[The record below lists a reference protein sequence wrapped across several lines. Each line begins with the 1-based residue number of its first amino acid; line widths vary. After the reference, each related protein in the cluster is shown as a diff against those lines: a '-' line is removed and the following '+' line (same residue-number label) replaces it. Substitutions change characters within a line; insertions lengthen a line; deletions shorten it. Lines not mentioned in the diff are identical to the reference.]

1 MGRIIEGL
9 WDCKYCGKTEIGG
22 SQKKC
27 PVCGKQRDENIK
39 FYLKGEKKYISDEEA
54 KKVSKNPDWLC
65 PYCSNLNSD
74 NDNKCSYC
82 GASRDGTE
90 KDYFE
95 NRAEKDKEENL
106 EPIEHR
112 LKDIYGTDFS
122 DEDELEDE
130 EQSADDYYNDY
141 HNKRESK
148 KSKSLSV
155 NWGILGFSSIFIVM
169 IGLLIAFLIP
179 KNADLVIQDFSWE
192 RNISIERY
200 QTVNES
206 DWSLPSGAR
215 LQRTNQEF
223 SHYQQVLDHYETK
236 TREVAKERLSHYDT
250 VVTGTRDMGNGYFEE
265 ITQDVPVYETYYET
279 ETYEEPVYKDVPIY
293 RTKYYYEIDKWLH
306 ERDVKTSG
314 NDKDRYWGEVVLADD
329 ERESGRRENLSVT
342 AKNEKDKVKKYHVD
356 ENIWNQLEKGE
367 SVTVKV
373 SGNSIIEILESSKKI
388 TKNIIPLYSKYATE
402 FC

>member
-54 KKVSKNPDWLC
+54 KKVSRNPDWLC

-95 NRAEKDKEENL
+95 NRAEKDKEETL

-155 NWGILGFSSIFIVM
+155 NWGILGFSSIFVVM

-179 KNADLVIQDFSWE
+179 KNADLVI
-192 RNISIERY
+192 IV
-200 QTVNES
+200 T
-206 DWSLPSGAR
+206 P
-215 LQRTNQEF
+215 TN
-223 SHYQQVLDHYETK
+223 
-236 TREVAKERLSHYDT
+236 
-250 VVTGTRDMGNGYFEE
+250 
-265 ITQDVPVYETYYET
+265 
-279 ETYEEPVYKDVPIY
+279 
-293 RTKYYYEIDKWLH
+293 
-306 ERDVKTSG
+306 
-314 NDKDRYWGEVVLADD
+314 DD
-329 ERESGRRENLSVT
+329 ENHIFDTSAVEDAIEWTLKVNPDVLMVIKSTFQWDIQNLY
-342 AKNEKDKVKKYHVD
+342 VKSM
-356 ENIWNQLEKGE
+356 E
-367 SVTVKV
+367 
-373 SGNSIIEILESSKKI
+373 
-388 TKNIIPLYSKYATE
+388 
-402 FC
+402 